1 MNPGDWAWSIEH
13 EAPCRV
19 IDVQTVWD
27 HTLYWVWLPAHDA
40 VVRVRAD
47 RLTPLEAHAP
57 ILNPHHLSYIVSA
70 ARIAD
75 ALAQD
80 VLLAPLEAPV
90 IPLPHQIRALRRAI
104 SGDRVR
110 YLLADEVGLGKTIE
124 AGLILRQL
132 KLRGLVRRT
141 LVVAPKGLVTQWVSE
156 MRTHFHEDFHPLIP
170 ADFAIYRPFVGEE
183 HLWARLRPGRLFYG
197 LRQAYRWTPRL
208 VAGAGRRI

>member
-1 MNPGDWAWSIEH
+1 MNPGDWAWSTEH
-13 EAPCRV
+13 EAICRV

-27 HTLYWVWLPAHDA
+27 HTLYRVWLPTRDA

-47 RLTPLEAHAP
+47 RLTPLDAHFSM
-57 ILNPHHLSYIVSA
+57 LNPHHLSYTVTA
-70 ARIAD
+70 ALIAD

-90 IPLPHQIRALRRAI
+90 IPLPHQIRALQRAI

-141 LVVAPKGLVTQWVSE
+141 LVVAPKGLVTQGVSE
-156 MRTHFHEDFHPLIP
+156 MHTHFHEAFHPLIP
-170 ADFAIYRPFVGEE
+170 GDFAIYRSFIGAENYWRACDQVVCSIDAGGAANALPHDFRRGVG
-183 HLWARLRPGRLFYG
+183 
-197 LRQAYRWTPRL
+197 
-208 VAGAGRRI
+208 